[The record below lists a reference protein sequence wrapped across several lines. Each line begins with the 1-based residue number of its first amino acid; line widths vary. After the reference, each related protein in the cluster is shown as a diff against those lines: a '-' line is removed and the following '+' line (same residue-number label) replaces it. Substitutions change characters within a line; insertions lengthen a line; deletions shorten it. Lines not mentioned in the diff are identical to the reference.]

1 MSTSPPSPNMDYIL
15 YSFKASLQKFTG
27 EGGFKRLLDSSR
39 LTLLSFLGEF
49 ESSQDEVFTKRGDA
63 VMKTRQCLLELNRHF
78 DTVDEIGNTL
88 IQTFGN
94 IIATLDEFHKCCDKM
109 GNNEEDDFF
118 LKFEE
123 LRSQNVQ
130 LKKLYHEFSALKLTP
145 KRMNS
150 AAIEDLESSFL
161 EASRLVGSSQTG
173 IDVHRR
179 KVQVR
184 QANLNRAHQSGDTQA
199 IQDATSRLSQASNTL
214 ESVGAQHFEVV
225 KKAME
230 KTHFSLEQTSMSS
243 WSSSNVFFAQL
254 GDLFSGLC
262 VSTKAIANICCLIKN
277 MQTVSKKISEE
288 KGQALEVAHAAARNL
303 DLQQE
308 SLDPSISTFHS
319 S

>member
-1 MSTSPPSPNMDYIL
+1 MPISNEPPNMDYVL
-15 YSFKASLQKFTG
+15 YSLKASLQKFTG

-49 ESSQDEVFTKRGDA
+49 ESSQDEVFGKRRDA
-63 VMKTRQCLLELNRHF
+63 VMKTRQCLLDLNHHF

-88 IQTFGN
+88 IQTFSK
-94 IIATLDEFHKCCDKM
+94 IIATLNEFHKYCDKM
-109 GNNEEDDFF
+109 GNDETDEFV
-118 LKFEE
+118 LKFND
-123 LRSQNVQ
+123 LRNQNAQ
-130 LKKLYHEFSALKLTP
+130 LKKLYHEFSMLKVTP

-150 AAIEDLESSFL
+150 SAVDTLESSFL

-173 IDVHRR
+173 VDVHRR

-184 QANLNRAHQSGDTQA
+184 QSELNRARNSGDTEA
-199 IQDATSRLSQASNTL
+199 VEVATARLSQACNTL
-214 ESVGAQHFEVV
+214 ESVGANHFEVV

-230 KTHFSLEQTSMSS
+230 TTHFALEQTSMSS
-243 WSSSNVFFAQL
+243 WSSSNVFFSQL

-288 KGQALEVAHAAARNL
+288 KGQALEKFQAGARNL
-303 DLQQE
+303 DSKEE
-308 SLDPSISTFHS
+308 SIEHFQPT
-319 S
+319 